1 MLLGQ
6 AFVALGLCAMKKPSL
21 SLQEQMALALYELE
35 CAVNRVRNREGAG
48 HGRPFVAINHAGA
61 GPNGGAEHGTGS
73 GDAFGRSVVTR
84 MIVPACCWGARV
96 QQTMQEEACA
106 S

>member
-48 HGRPFVAINHAGA
+48 HGRPFVATITPEQARMAVQSMGLVA
-61 GPNGGAEHGTGS
+61 AMLL
-73 GDAFGRSVVTR
+73 DARS
-84 MIVPACCWGARV
+84 
-96 QQTMQEEACA
+96 
-106 S
+106 